1 LSYLERVC
9 RRILALD
16 GSIRFVGIVS
26 IDGEIM
32 ITQYREG
39 LIPLLSKEETAQSI
53 IDSVMR
59 MKIRRNLEAKLG
71 KTILVIALYENVK
84 RIAIP
89 IGKTGENLLIV
100 SLDIDSDHDTI
111 IWKKIMPIIETYSS
125 LSEEYKV

>member
-111 IWKKIMPIIETYSS
+111 IWKKIMPIIETYYS